1 MTMSNLTSHNICCI
15 WNAIRRLDVDN
26 KQQGTSRLFNATRHC
41 FSQQM
46 SQNRHRDILRFLFTN
61 ETFEDGILCSNEYG
75 RQYRNKTTSRIFL
88 VVWALMIIVIVLG
101 NTLLIAAILKS
112 KSLRRTVANLFVL
125 SLSASDL
132 CVGLFVLP
140 FKLNQ
145 GINDMRFTLG
155 LNWCRVYI
163 TADHTFFVIA
173 ITHLLA
179 ISLDRYIALIYPYRY
194 PSLTMQPWYKR
205 SIATIWIYGFLWG
218 SITTLSMINEN
229 NSSTKSIKVDQEIC
243 TITMEKY
250 YVVAVFVLV
259 FFIPMITMGYTYI
272 RLLIIARRH
281 ALAIRAVSKSFLHDS
296 PHVHPKVKMIHNQH
310 HHHDLPVGE
319 QRLRVPSSSEF
330 QSPLLVVRDKQLRS
344 SFNGHLPN
352 SRSSSNGS
360 NHHHNK
366 TPMQE
371 YRKTI
376 FKASKTIV
384 VVYGTFV
391 VAWTPVCVITLIL
404 SLCRHCLATSS
415 TSSKWHYNLFI
426 EVFPFMSSM
435 LNPFIYGVMNKQ
447 YRRAFRSI
455 LESYHML
462 KPRHG
467 SLSNKDYLSGSPY
480 NSSVL

>member
-1 MTMSNLTSHNICCI
+1 MGKLTSRNVCCI
-15 WNAIRRLDVDN
+15 WNAVRRLQVE
-26 KQQGTSRLFNATRHC
+26 KQKGTNRLFNATRHC
-41 FSQQM
+41 FTRQT
-46 SQNRHRDILRFLFTN
+46 SQNQHREIMKFMFTN
-61 ETFEDGILCSNEYG
+61 ESFEDGISCSYDDDST
-75 RQYRNKTTSRIFL
+75 RYRNNTASQVFL
-88 VVWALMIIVIVLG
+88 AVWAVMIIITVLG

-155 LNWCRVYI
+155 INWCRVYI

-194 PSLTMQPWYKR
+194 PSLIMKPWYKR

-218 SITTLSMINEN
+218 SITTFSMVNED
-229 NSSTKSIKVDQEIC
+229 STKTIKVDQEIC
-243 TITMEKY
+243 IVTMRKY

-259 FFIPMITMGYTYI
+259 FFIPVVIMGYIYVNV
-272 RLLIIARRH
+272 LMIARRH
-281 ALAIRAVSKSFLHDS
+281 AIAIRAVSKSFLHDS
-296 PHVHPKVKMIHNQH
+296 PHVKPKVKMIHNQNH
-310 HHHDLPVGE
+310 HHRHQHQHDLPVGE
-319 QRLRVPSSSEF
+319 QLLRVPSPSGF
-330 QSPLLVVRDKQLRS
+330 QSPLLAVRNKQIRS
-344 SFNGHLPN
+344 SFNGHIPS
-352 SRSSSNGS
+352 SRTSSSGS
-360 NHHHNK
+360 NHTK
-366 TPMQE
+366 SPMQE

-391 VAWTPVCVITLIL
+391 VAWTPVCMITLIL
-404 SLCRHCLATSS
+404 SLCRHCLATTSN
-415 TSSKWHYNLFI
+415 SSKWHYNLFI

-455 LESYHML
+455 LESYHVL

-467 SLSNKDYLSGSPY
+467 SLSNKDHLSGSPY